1 VIAVVG
7 HEAGVPIHM
16 AYSEAGD
23 PEAGR
28 HILLVHGLFDHRGTW
43 SYLIPQLA
51 TAGFHV
57 IAPDLIG
64 FGGSSRPMLADLP
77 VDERYSID
85 TQVGF
90 LRSFIAELGLDDFV
104 LMGNSFGG
112 AVVLRTLCTPWRQ
125 APRIRALILES
136 AVGRGQ
142 TVPPYIEMLAGAAGR
157 LLLIRWILSLVLT
170 TGAAR
175 WLTQRTFRRAFHDPG
190 RIPPELL
197 DAAVDVL
204 RIPDTL
210 YAYRESARNL
220 VPADIASFPER
231 FRDIDIPTLILW
243 GRDDCIVP
251 PIFGLLFEEEIPN
264 STLHVFDECGHAPH
278 LELPVETAV
287 VIRDWVRRPIANKG
301 LL

>member
-1 VIAVVG
+1 MIAVVG

-23 PEAGR
+23 PDAGP

-43 SYLIPQLA
+43 SYLIPHLA
-51 TAGFHV
+51 AAGFHV
-57 IAPDLIG
+57 IALDLIG
-64 FGGSSRPMLADLP
+64 FGGSSRPLLTDLP

-90 LRSFIAELGLDDFV
+90 LRTFITAVGFDDFV

-112 AVVLRTLCTPWRQ
+112 SVVLRALCTPWPQ

-136 AVGRGQ
+136 AVGRPQ
-142 TVPPYIEMLAGAAGR
+142 TVPPYIELLAGAAGR
-157 LLLIRWILSLVLT
+157 LLLHPWIWTLVLA
-170 TGAAR
+170 TGGAR
-175 WLTQRTFRRAFHDPG
+175 WLTQRTLRRAFHDPEK
-190 RIPPELL
+190 IPPDLL

-204 RIPDTL
+204 RVPNTL

-220 VPADIASFPER
+220 VPQDINSFPDR
-231 FRDIDIPTLILW
+231 FREIDIPTLILW
-243 GRDDCIVP
+243 GREDCIVP
-251 PIFGLLFEEEIPN
+251 PIFGLLFEEEIAN

-287 VIRDWVRRPIANKG
+287 VIRDWMRRPIANKG
-301 LL
+301 PL